1 VVRQMVKNEPV
12 EAMRSNIESV
22 IPEIETFIENR
33 GGMIAPVSFTPV
45 DLSVDYAD
53 HLDLFSET
61 RSPIGPDL
69 FLQGGKRA
77 LSGEGNMQRSV
88 GKRRRLSL

>member
-1 VVRQMVKNEPV
+1 MVKNEPV

-33 GGMIAPVSFTPV
+33 KGMIAPVIFTPV

-53 HLDLFSET
+53 LDLFSET
-61 RSPIGPDL
+61 RPPIKAGA

-77 LSGEGNMQRSV
+77 LSGEGNMQIPV

>member
-1 VVRQMVKNEPV
+1 MVKNEPV

-22 IPEIETFIENR
+22 IPEIKTFIENR
-33 GGMIAPVSFTPV
+33 GGMIAPVNFTPV
-45 DLSVDYAD
+45 NLSVDYAD

-77 LSGEGNMQRSV
+77 LSGEGNI
-88 GKRRRLSL
+88 